1 MCGIYGIAE
10 KREKKL
16 VERVFLGLK
25 RLEYRGYDSFGIG
38 VRMNGGGKGSLLIE
52 RFLGAPSVAIKNS
65 QYKTR
70 LLELYKKAG
79 NSSLVVGHTRWAT
92 HGGVNEKNAHPQRD
106 ASGRVLVVLNGIIEN
121 YSELR
126 LELEKKHGVKFRS
139 ETDTEV
145 IPQLIGIYMGK
156 NGMSF
161 EDATLQTA
169 RRLAGRFA
177 FVAMEKDSEFLLCF
191 RDGSPLVIGRSA
203 EGSFVSSDPAAFGD
217 GVEEAYFLESGEY
230 ARIGGADIKIRFF
243 RNDNSKVSPARHFSK
258 LGDIAETVTK
268 EGYSHFMLKE
278 IMEQE
283 NALRRAMNQD
293 NAIFFAAAQTI
304 RDAVRNSKGVYLVGC
319 GTAANVSRV
328 AREWFANIAGVPV
341 NFSHASQFARFYRF
355 IGEGSVIVAVSQSGE
370 TADVLEVAEK
380 CKKRGAK
387 LIAVVNTESSS
398 LPRMSEHVLPIK
410 AGTEVGV
417 AATKTALCQ
426 LAVLHL
432 LVSAV
437 ADDMESGKSL
447 LSLTAQS
454 MGGILAEE
462 YLKEIKNISAK
473 FSHVEHLYVLGRG
486 SMYPVAL
493 EGALKI
499 KEISYIHAE
508 GFDAGELKHGPIA
521 LIEKGTPVLALVPH
535 DETKAD
541 ILNNLSEVRARGA
554 LVIGISS
561 VNHPYFDEWIP
572 ITDVGAATPLLAIVP
587 LQMFAYFLA
596 VLRKKNPDKPRNLA
610 KSVTVK

>member
-10 KREKKL
+10 KRGKKP
-16 VERVFLGLK
+16 VERVLLGLK
-25 RLEYRGYDSFGIG
+25 RLEYRGYDSFGVG
-38 VRMNGGGKGSLLIE
+38 VRMNGGGESSLLIE
-52 RFLGAPSVAIKNS
+52 RFLGAPSAAVENS
-65 QYKTR
+65 RYKTR
-70 LLELYKKAG
+70 LLALRKKVG
-79 NSSLVVGHTRWAT
+79 NGSLVVGHTRWAT

-145 IPQLIGIYMGK
+145 IPQLIGMYMSK

-161 EDATLQTA
+161 EDAALQTA

-177 FVAMEKDSEFLLCF
+177 FVAMEKDSDFLLCF
-191 RDGSPLVIGRSA
+191 RDGSPLVIGRSN

-230 ARIGGADIKIRFF
+230 ARIGDSGIKIGFF
-243 RNDNSKVSPARHFSK
+243 RNENDKAFPSRHFSK

-268 EGYSHFMLKE
+268 EGYPHFMLKE

-293 NAIFFAAAQTI
+293 DSMFLEAAKCI
-304 RDAVRNSKGVYLVGC
+304 REAKGVYLVGC
-319 GTAANVSRV
+319 GTAANVSKV
-328 AREWFANIAGVPV
+328 AREWFADIAGVQV
-341 NFSHASQFARFYRF
+341 SFSHASQFARFYRF
-355 IGEGSVIVAVSQSGE
+355 IGEGSVVVAVSQSGE

-380 CKKRGAK
+380 CKERGAK
-387 LIAVVNTESSS
+387 LITVVNTESSS
-398 LPRMSEHVLPIK
+398 LARMSEHVLPIK
-410 AGTEVGV
+410 AGAEVGV

-437 ADDMESGKSL
+437 ADDMESGRSL
-447 LSLTAQS
+447 LSLTAHA
-454 MGGILAEE
+454 MGEVLVEE

-561 VNHPYFDEWIP
+561 VNHPHFDEWIP

-596 VLRKKNPDKPRNLA
+596 ILRKKNPDKPRNLA